1 MPAHASLSS
10 HPVVSIQEEQPQ
22 KENHPPAEEEREK
35 KDEEEQPAQS
45 DPLGKLT
52 SRMKSLLKRK
62 NPGEKKEKRKRNYY
76 ELDRVETV
84 HWTEL

>member
-1 MPAHASLSS
+1 MP
-10 HPVVSIQEEQPQ
+10 IQEEPQ
-22 KENHPPAEEEREK
+22 KENHAPAEDEREK
-35 KDEEEQPAQS
+35 KAEDEQAAQS

-52 SRMKSLLKRK
+52 SRVKSFLKRK
-62 NPGEKKEKRKRNYY
+62 NTGEKKEKRQRNYY